1 MASRTG
7 KPPRHGDIRV
17 SDLPMKHAKAHLASM
32 AASASE
38 VQSYGGHSV
47 TGQASGGSFASG
59 GASGSD
65 YETTSVGNTADADST
80 T

>member
-1 MASRTG
+1 MSGIA
-7 KPPRHGDIRV
+7 KHGVIRV
-17 SDLPMKHAKAHLASM
+17 NTLKVSHARKHLAAM
-32 AASASE
+32 VASASE

-65 YETTSVGNTADADST
+65 YQTTSDGTTGDADSSGT
-80 T
+80 